1 MAITKLAK
9 LLILKGM
16 TQQEL
21 YNLVQSKTGKSI
33 QLYRISTMV
42 NGKLTDYKVSTA
54 RTLAKALDVSTDEII
69 EDSFEN

>member
-21 YNLVQSKTGKSI
+21 YNLVQQKTSSVI

-54 RTLAKALDVSTDEII
+54 RTLAKALEVSTDEII

>member
-21 YNLVQSKTGKSI
+21 YNLVQQKTGRAI
-33 QLYRISTMV
+33 QLDRISTMV

-54 RTLAKALDVSTDEII
+54 RTLAKALEVSTDEII

>member
-21 YNLVQSKTGKSI
+21 YNLVQAKTGKQI

-54 RTLAKALDVSTDEII
+54 RILAKALEVSTDEII

>member
-21 YNLVQSKTGKSI
+21 YNLVQAKTGKQI

-54 RTLAKALDVSTDEII
+54 RILAKTLEVSTDDII
-69 EDSFEN
+69 EDNFEN

>member
-21 YNLVQSKTGKSI
+21 YNLVQLKTGKSI

-54 RTLAKALDVSTDEII
+54 RTLADALDVSADEII